1 MVDTNNINI
10 TVSLS
15 DDTLEKLAAIFSQ
28 ANENSAWDPNPK
40 VIEKPVSREV
50 VVEQEPVQA
59 QETGEDIYAGQC
71 GLVFELTTQ
80 ELRKSKAKRIDNKK
94 NHRIG
99 EASTLKDSR
108 LKINP
113 SPPLQKNPRKQAPRK
128 LQRSPSSP
136 LNSLMASSALT
147 GTRMIPSAA
156 GGKMATRQ
164 SSANSNLNIQWVGSC
179 QTTTTYGK
187 TLHL

>member
-59 QETGEDIYAGQC
+59 QETGE
-71 GLVFELTTQ
+71 
-80 ELRKSKAKRIDNKK
+80 
-94 NHRIG
+94 
-99 EASTLKDSR
+99 EA
-108 LKINP
+108 
-113 SPPLQKNPRKQAPRK
+113 
-128 LQRSPSSP
+128 
-136 LNSLMASSALT
+136 
-147 GTRMIPSAA
+147 
-156 GGKMATRQ
+156 
-164 SSANSNLNIQWVGSC
+164 
-179 QTTTTYGK
+179 
-187 TLHL
+187 